1 MRFGKTPWV
10 PMYMPLVFVSAEYYI
25 MLQIVLHIIS
35 MGGMVMIFVTLEVSL
50 PKIYH
55 VEK

>member
-10 PMYMPLVFVSAEYYI
+10 PMYMPLVLVSAEYYI